1 MCGRPY
7 INPTPSFRL
16 RNIIRVVHTTA
27 VHTHTHSRGFL
38 RKPGASNRRT
48 DPEPKGGAS
57 LCRLGFGGGD
67 LGRDNLSGTENSKGA
82 RCEDVERGTSI
93 PLVCTGEVPLEREGT
108 VNRAPSEVRNRGRT
122 DGNLR
127 LRPAGPVPIIMRSWP
142 REDSTHDPCPGPLF
156 SHSCPPPSRA
166 PLGQPEWQLER
177 P

>member
-1 MCGRPY
+1 MGCEWMMCLVGYKLCGIFGNLGLHSR
-7 INPTPSFRL
+7 
-16 RNIIRVVHTTA
+16 A
-27 VHTHTHSRGFL
+27 VHSLYSQRIESYKTAS

-48 DPEPKGGAS
+48 KPEPNGGAS

-108 VNRAPSEVRNRGRT
+108 VNRAPPEVRTRGRT

-127 LRPAGPVPIIMRSWP
+127 LFY
-142 REDSTHDPCPGPLF
+142 PLAV
-156 SHSCPPPSRA
+156 RA
-166 PLGQPEWQLER
+166 PGGLHP
-177 P
+177 